1 MAGYAC
7 KWCDYTPLDEEE
19 DLTNSE
25 KFTRLTAHQ
34 REEHPDE
41 MRSRMT
47 GAKAA
52 KANQKQP
59 VGSNG
64 TGNSTSDFRDGD
76 VKVRLSNEQITLPGE
91 LFVLYNYVK
100 MQFPDYERT
109 KAEWLEE
116 VVATW
121 AIDHGEEINLPSIP
135 GWFIN
140 NTLDSET
147 YEEDEFDEEEENA
160 QEIASPV
167 VNWYSEGQQGGG
179 FGF

>member
-7 KWCDYTPLDEEE
+7 KWCDYIPSDEDE

-34 REEHPDE
+34 REEHAE
-41 MRSRMT
+41 MMRSRMT

-52 KANQKQP
+52 KATNKEP
-59 VGSNG
+59 VTSGGS
-64 TGNSTSDFRDGD
+64 GNSASDFRDGD

-100 MQFPDYERT
+100 MQFPDYQRS
-109 KAEWLEE
+109 KAQWLEE

-140 NTLDSET
+140 NTLSSDQD
-147 YEEDEFDEEEENA
+147 YFDEEEEDDQ
-160 QEIASPV
+160 QEVAVENSV
-167 VNWYSEGQQGGG
+167 VNWYKPEQQGGG